1 MECFLKFLKV
11 LHGKMAIAIGFLHK
25 IGNIVSVFPQSLSH
39 NFRELVLI
47 NDLVKKGMGIKGKHK
62 SRKPKPKKEKEE
74 KRKDGGKKVGQEF
87 HEEERKEDK
96 QEHGDIRQNFSHE
109 EFDAIPA
116 EGEESILVNG
126 RLGQMK

>member
-1 MECFLKFLKV
+1 
-11 LHGKMAIAIGFLHK
+11 MAEIKPDAMDCWHFIAPLIPLDDDLTL
-25 IGNIVSVFPQSLSH
+25 SVY
-39 NFRELVLI
+39 
-47 NDLVKKGMGIKGKHK
+47 VKTFHAFKLL
-62 SRKPKPKKEKEE
+62 EKEE